1 MNMTTIRT
9 FATRMSVVAV
19 CSAALCSTPMQAQG
33 RGMMAPEQRVEAIDK
48 AVTLTPDQKTK
59 ILALYTEDQ
68 KKMQALR
75 DAQDPDM
82 RTKMMDMRKDEN
94 TKIKDM
100 LTDEQKPKFDQYV
113 ASMPMGRPAGGPPPQ
128 Q

>member
-1 MNMTTIRT
+1 MTTLRT
-9 FATRMSVVAV
+9 FATRLSVVAV
-19 CSAALCSTPMQAQG
+19 CSAALCSTPMLAQG
-33 RGMMAPEQRVEAIDK
+33 RMTPEARVDAIDK

-59 ILALYTEDQ
+59 ILAMYTEDQ

-75 DAQDPDM
+75 EAQAPDM
-82 RTKMMDMRKDEN
+82 RTKMMEMRKDEN
-94 TKIKDM
+94 SKIKDM
-100 LTDEQKPKFDQYV
+100 LTADQKPKFDDYV

>member
-1 MNMTTIRT
+1 MKMTTIRT
-9 FATRMSVVAV
+9 FATRLSVVAV
-19 CSAALCSTPMQAQG
+19 CSAALCSTTLLAQG
-33 RGMMAPEQRVEAIDK
+33 RGRMSPEERVEAIDK

-59 ILALYTEDQ
+59 ITALLTEDQ
-68 KKMQALR
+68 KKMMALR
-75 DAQDPDM
+75 EAQDPDM

-100 LTDEQKPKFDQYV
+100 LTADQKPKFDEYV
-113 ASMPMGRPAGGPPPQ
+113 SSMPMGGGRPPQ